1 MQQAFTIET
10 LAKTPAFAAA
20 LRELEAGQLA
30 ERQAQIDA
38 LAAFRAQWH
47 ADLAALDARAQAA
60 RREAEALRARAL
72 EFQQDADAANSAL
85 IWNSTRATERDR
97 ALEAAILATA
107 DPRLAQF
114 RVWAARAAN
123 LAAVA
128 TYEQVAA
135 FAGAAAPAP
144 NARQAREV
152 ARLCAEANA
161 RADEMRREA
170 IAADDVALELDALAA
185 GILQAL
191 DRLGGSAAARLPRDW
206 RSPLI

>member
-1 MQQAFTIET
+1 MQNFTLET

-20 LRELEAGQLA
+20 LRELESGQLA
-30 ERQAQIDA
+30 ERQAHIDA

-47 ADLAALDARAQAA
+47 ADLAALDARAQSA
-60 RREAEALRARAL
+60 RREADELRGRML
-72 EFQQDADAANSAL
+72 EVQQDADAANSAL
-85 IWNSTRATERDR
+85 LWNSTRATERDR
-97 ALEAAILATA
+97 ALEAAIMAGA
-107 DPRLAQF
+107 DPRLMQF
-114 RVWAARAAN
+114 KAWAARAAN
-123 LAAVA
+123 LAGVA
-128 TYEQVAA
+128 TFEQVAA

-152 ARLCAEANA
+152 IRLADEATA
-161 RADEMRREA
+161 RADQMRREA
-170 IAADDVALELDALAA
+170 IAADDVALELDAMAA

>member
-1 MQQAFTIET
+1 MQITIET

-47 ADLAALDARAQAA
+47 NEIAALDARAQTA
-60 RREAEALRARAL
+60 RREADQLRARML
-72 EFQQDADAANSAL
+72 DVERDADAANSAL
-85 IWNSTRATERDR
+85 LWKSTRATEQDR

-114 RVWAARAAN
+114 RAWIARAGN
-123 LAAVA
+123 LAGVA
-128 TYEQVAA
+128 TYETVSA
-135 FAGAAAPAP
+135 FAGAVAPVP
-144 NARQAREV
+144 NVRQAREV
-152 ARLCAEANA
+152 ARLCAEANE
-161 RADEMRREA
+161 RADQMRREA
-170 IAADDVALELDALAA
+170 IAADDVALELDAMAA

-206 RSPLI
+206 RASLI

>member
-1 MQQAFTIET
+1 MQFTIET

-38 LAAFRAQWH
+38 LAAFRLQWH
-47 ADLAALDARAQAA
+47 AEIAALDARAQSA
-60 RREAEALRARAL
+60 RREADELRGRML
-72 EFQQDADAANSAL
+72 EVQQDADAANSAL
-85 IWNSTRATERDR
+85 LWNSTRATERDR
-97 ALEAAILATA
+97 ALEAVILATA

-114 RVWAARAAN
+114 RAWAARAAN
-123 LAAVA
+123 LAGLA
-128 TYEQVAA
+128 TFEQVAA

-152 ARLCAEANA
+152 ARLCNEANT
-161 RADEMRREA
+161 RADQMRREA
-170 IAADDVALELDALAA
+170 IAADAVALELDAMAA
-185 GILQAL
+185 GIVQAL

>member
-1 MQQAFTIET
+1 MQNITIET

-38 LAAFRAQWH
+38 LTTFRAEWH
-47 ADLAALDARAQAA
+47 SEVIQLGERAQAA
-60 RREAEALRARAL
+60 RREADALRARLL
-72 EFQQDADAANSAL
+72 EVERDADAANSAAL
-85 IWNSTRATERDR
+85 WRSTRATERDR
-97 ALEAAILATA
+97 ALEAAILAGA
-107 DPRLAQF
+107 DPRLMQF
-114 RVWAARAAN
+114 KVWAARAAN
-123 LAAVA
+123 LAGVA

-144 NARQAREV
+144 NARQARAV
-152 ARLCAEANA
+152 ARLADEATA

-170 IAADDVALELDALAA
+170 IAADDVSLELDAMAA
-185 GILQAL
+185 GIVQAL

-206 RSPLI
+206 RASLI

>member
-1 MQQAFTIET
+1 MQQAFTLET
-10 LAKTPAFAAA
+10 LARVPAFAAA
-20 LRELEAGQLA
+20 VRELEAGQLA

-85 IWNSTRATERDR
+85 LWNSTRATERDR

-107 DPRLAQF
+107 DPQLMQF
-114 RVWAARAAN
+114 RAWAARAAN
-123 LAAVA
+123 LAGVA
-128 TYEQVAA
+128 TYEQ
-135 FAGAAAPAP
+135 GAAAL

-152 ARLCAEANA
+152 ARLCAEATA

-170 IAADDVALELDALAA
+170 ISADDVARELDAMAA
-185 GILQAL
+185 GIVQAL

-206 RSPLI
+206 RNPLI

>member
-1 MQQAFTIET
+1 MQAFTLET
-10 LAKTPAFAAA
+10 LARVPAFAAA
-20 LRELEAGQLA
+20 VRELEAGQLA
-30 ERQAQIDA
+30 ERQAQIEA
-38 LAAFRAQWH
+38 MAAFRVKWH
-47 ADLAALDARAQAA
+47 AEIAALDARAQSA
-60 RREAEALRARAL
+60 RREADELRARAL
-72 EFQQDADAANSAL
+72 EVQQDADAANSAL
-85 IWNSTRATERDR
+85 LWNSTRATERDR

-107 DPRLAQF
+107 NPTLPQF
-114 RVWAARAAN
+114 RAWAARAAN

-128 TYEQVAA
+128 TYEQ
-135 FAGAAAPAP
+135 GAAAL

-170 IAADDVALELDALAA
+170 IAADDVALELDAMAA

-206 RSPLI
+206 RNPLI

>member
-1 MQQAFTIET
+1 MQAFTLET
-10 LAKTPAFAAA
+10 LARVPAFAAA
-20 LRELEAGQLA
+20 VRELEAGQLA

-38 LAAFRAQWH
+38 LAAFRVKWH
-47 ADLAALDARAQAA
+47 ADIAALDARAQSA
-60 RREAEALRARAL
+60 RREADELRARAL
-72 EFQQDADAANSAL
+72 EVQHDADAANSAL
-85 IWNSTRATERDR
+85 LWNSTRATEQDR
-97 ALEAAILATA
+97 RLEAVILAGA

-114 RVWAARAAN
+114 RAWAARAAN

-128 TYEQVAA
+128 TFEQVAA

-144 NARQAREV
+144 NARQACEV
-152 ARLCAEANA
+152 ARLCNEATA

-170 IAADDVALELDALAA
+170 IAAADVALELDAMAA

-206 RSPLI
+206 RNPLI

>member
-1 MQQAFTIET
+1 MQNITIET

-20 LRELEAGQLA
+20 LRELEAVQLA

-60 RREAEALRARAL
+60 RREAEALRVRAL

-97 ALEAAILATA
+97 ALEAAILAGA
-107 DPRLAQF
+107 DPRLMQF
-114 RVWAARAAN
+114 KVWVARAAN
-123 LAAVA
+123 LAGVA

-144 NARQAREV
+144 NARQARAV
-152 ARLCAEANA
+152 SRLCAEANA
-161 RADEMRREA
+161 RADQMRREA
-170 IAADDVALELDALAA
+170 IAADDVALELDAMAA

-206 RSPLI
+206 RAPLI

>member
-1 MQQAFTIET
+1 MQAFTLET
-10 LAKTPAFAAA
+10 LARVPAFAAVV
-20 LRELEAGQLA
+20 RELEAGQLA

-38 LAAFRAQWH
+38 LARFRLQWH
-47 ADLAALDARAQAA
+47 AEIAALDARAQSA
-60 RREAEALRARAL
+60 RREADELRARML
-72 EFQQDADAANSAL
+72 EFQSEADRANSEAL
-85 IWNSTRATERDR
+85 WRSTRATEQDR
-97 ALEAAILATA
+97 ALEAVILAGA
-107 DPRLAQF
+107 DPRLMQF
-114 RVWAARAAN
+114 RAWAARGAN

-128 TYEQVAA
+128 TYEQ
-135 FAGAAAPAP
+135 GAAAL

-170 IAADDVALELDALAA
+170 IAADDVALELDAMAA
-185 GILQAL
+185 GIVQAL

>member
-1 MQQAFTIET
+1 MQAFTLET
-10 LAKTPAFAAA
+10 LARVPAFAAA
-20 LRELEAGQLA
+20 VRELEAGQLA

-38 LAAFRAQWH
+38 LAAFRLQWH
-47 ADLAALDARAQAA
+47 AEIAALDARAQSA
-60 RREAEALRARAL
+60 RMEADELRARAM
-72 EFQQDADAANSAL
+72 ESQTEADAANSAL
-85 IWNSTRATERDR
+85 LWRSTRATERDR

-114 RVWAARAAN
+114 RAWAARAAN
-123 LAAVA
+123 LAGLA
-128 TYEQVAA
+128 TFEQVAA

-152 ARLCAEANA
+152 IRLADEATA
-161 RADEMRREA
+161 RADQMRREA
-170 IAADDVALELDALAA
+170 IAADAVALELDAMAA

>member
-1 MQQAFTIET
+1 MQAFTLET
-10 LAKTPAFAAA
+10 LARVPAFAAA
-20 LRELEAGQLA
+20 VRELEVAQLA
-30 ERQAQIDA
+30 ERQALIDD
-38 LAAFRAQWH
+38 LTRFRAQWH
-47 ADLAALDARAQAA
+47 AEIAALDAKAQSA
-60 RREAEALRARAL
+60 RMEAEALRARAL

-107 DPRLAQF
+107 DPRLMQF
-114 RVWAARAAN
+114 RAWAARAAN
-123 LAAVA
+123 LAAV
-128 TYEQVAA
+128 TTFEQ
-135 FAGAAAPAP
+135 GAAAL

-170 IAADDVALELDALAA
+170 IAADDVALELDAMAA
-185 GILQAL
+185 GIVQAL

>member
-1 MQQAFTIET
+1 MQNFTLET

-30 ERQAQIDA
+30 ERQAHIDA
-38 LAAFRAQWH
+38 LAAFRLQWH
-47 ADLAALDARAQAA
+47 ADIAALDARAQSA
-60 RREAEALRARAL
+60 RREADELRARAL
-72 EFQQDADAANSAL
+72 EVQQDADAANSAL
-85 IWNSTRATERDR
+85 LWSSTRATERDR
-97 ALEAAILATA
+97 ALEAAIMAGA
-107 DPRLAQF
+107 DPRLMQF
-114 RVWAARAAN
+114 KAWAARAAN

-128 TYEQVAA
+128 TFEQVAA

-152 ARLCAEANA
+152 SRLCNEATA

-170 IAADDVALELDALAA
+170 IAADDVSLELDAMAA
-185 GILQAL
+185 GIVQAL

-206 RSPLI
+206 RASLI

>member
-1 MQQAFTIET
+1 MQNITIET

-38 LAAFRAQWH
+38 LAVFRAQWH
-47 ADLAALDARAQAA
+47 NEIAALDARAQSA
-60 RREAEALRARAL
+60 RQEADELRARML
-72 EFQQDADAANSAL
+72 EAEREADAANSAL
-85 IWNSTRATERDR
+85 LWKSTRATEQDR
-97 ALEAAILATA
+97 AQEAAIMATA
-107 DPRLAQF
+107 DPRLMQF
-114 RVWAARAAN
+114 RAWAARAAN
-123 LAAVA
+123 LAGLA
-128 TYEQVAA
+128 TYEL
-135 FAGAAAPAP
+135 GAAAL

-152 ARLCAEANA
+152 SRLCAEANA

-185 GILQAL
+185 GIGQAL

-206 RSPLI
+206 RAPLI

>member
-1 MQQAFTIET
+1 MQAFTLET
-10 LAKTPAFAAA
+10 LARVPAFAAA
-20 LRELEAGQLA
+20 VRELEAGRLA
-30 ERQAQIDA
+30 ERQAQIDE
-38 LAAFRAQWH
+38 LAAFRAEWH
-47 ADLAALDARAQAA
+47 NEVMQLAECAQTARRAADELRAQVLELQT
-60 RREAEALRARAL
+60 EADR
-72 EFQQDADAANSAL
+72 ANSAAL
-85 IWNSTRATERDR
+85 WRTTRATERDR

-114 RVWAARAAN
+114 RAWAARAAN
-123 LAAVA
+123 LAGVA
-128 TYEQVAA
+128 TFEQVAA

-170 IAADDVALELDALAA
+170 IAADDVALELDAMAA
-185 GILQAL
+185 GIVQAL

-206 RSPLI
+206 RAPLI

>member
-1 MQQAFTIET
+1 MQAFTLET
-10 LAKTPAFAAA
+10 LARVPAFAAA
-20 LRELEAGQLA
+20 LRDLEAGQLA

-38 LAAFRAQWH
+38 LAAFRVRWH
-47 ADLAALDARAQAA
+47 AELAALDAQAQSA
-60 RREAEALRARAL
+60 RREADELRGRML
-72 EFQQDADAANSAL
+72 EVEREADAANSAL
-85 IWNSTRATERDR
+85 LWRSTRATEQDR

-114 RVWAARAAN
+114 RAWAARAAN
-123 LAAVA
+123 LAGMA

-161 RADEMRREA
+161 RADQMRMEA
-170 IAADDVALELDALAA
+170 ISADAVALELDAMAA
-185 GILQAL
+185 GIVQAL

-206 RSPLI
+206 RAPLI

>member
-1 MQQAFTIET
+1 MQQAFTLET
-10 LAKTPAFAAA
+10 LARVPAFAAA
-20 LRELEAGQLA
+20 VRELEAGQLA

-38 LAAFRAQWH
+38 LALYRAQWH
-47 ADLAALDARAQAA
+47 AEIAALDARAQAA
-60 RREAEALRARAL
+60 RRDAEALRARAL

-97 ALEAAILATA
+97 ALEAAILAGA
-107 DPRLAQF
+107 DPRLMQF
-114 RVWAARAAN
+114 RAWAARAAN

-128 TYEQVAA
+128 TYEQ
-135 FAGAAAPAP
+135 GAAAL

-185 GILQAL
+185 GIVQAL

-206 RSPLI
+206 RNPLI